1 LGEGATRVGLAFAVV
16 CRLDP
21 GTDLLEGIKKN
32 AEKHK
37 VKSGSF
43 NAIGVLSPA
52 RVGYLD
58 KSTMSYKA
66 IEFSEHVE
74 LLSCRGLITQKDG
87 GMDVHAHLVVADKNG
102 NAHGGHALDGCRVD
116 VTCELVI
123 YAFDKAVHRKPIP
136 GTERYLL
143 DV

>member
-1 LGEGATRVGLAFAVV
+1 LVEGTAKTGLAFVVV
-16 CRLDP
+16 CRLDG
-21 GTDLLEGIKKN
+21 GTDLLEGIKN
-32 AEKHK
+32 AAERHK

-66 IEFSEHVE
+66 IEFTEHVE
-74 LLSCRGLITQKDG
+74 LLSCTGLITQKDDKI
-87 GMDVHAHLVVADKNG
+87 DVHAHLVVADKDG
-102 NAHGGHALDGCRVD
+102 NAHGGHALTGCIVD

-123 YAFDKAVHRKPIP
+123 YAFDKAIYKKAVP
-136 GTERYLL
+136 GAERYIL

>member
-1 LGEGATRVGLAFAVV
+1 MGEGASKVGLVFAVV

-21 GTDLLEGIKKN
+21 GQDLIEGIKK
-32 AEKHK
+32 AAGKHK

-43 NAIGVLSPA
+43 NAIGVLKPA

-66 IEFSEHVE
+66 IEFREHVE
-74 LLSCRGLITQKDG
+74 LLSCMGLITQKDG
-87 GMDVHAHLVVADKNG
+87 EIDVHAHLVLADKDG

-123 YAFDKAVHRKPIP
+123 YAFDQGVSKKLVP
-136 GTERYLL
+136 GTDRYLL

>member
-1 LGEGATRVGLAFAVV
+1 LGEGAAKVRLAFIVV

-21 GTDLLEGIKKN
+21 GTDLLEGIKIA

-52 RVGYLD
+52 RVGYLN

-74 LLSCRGLITQKDG
+74 LLSCRGLLTRKDG
-87 GMDVHAHLVVADKNG
+87 GIDVHAHLVVADENG
-102 NAHGGHALDGCRVD
+102 NAHGGHALEGCRVD

-123 YAFDKAVHRKPIP
+123 YAFDKVVYRKLIP

>member
-1 LGEGATRVGLAFAVV
+1 M
-16 CRLDP
+16 
-21 GTDLLEGIKKN
+21 DLLEGIKKA

-37 VKSGSF
+37 IKSGSF

-66 IEFSEHVE
+66 IEFTEHVE

-87 GMDVHAHLVVADKNG
+87 EMDVHAHLVVADKEG
-102 NAHGGHALDGCRVD
+102 NAHGGHALPGCIVD

-123 YAFDKAVHRKPIP
+123 YAFDKAIHKKAVP
-136 GTERYLL
+136 GTDRHIL

>member
-1 LGEGATRVGLAFAVV
+1 M
-16 CRLDP
+16 
-21 GTDLLEGIKKN
+21 DLLESIRKA

-43 NAIGVLSPA
+43 NAIGVLNPA

-58 KSTMSYKA
+58 KSTMSYKV
-66 IEFSEHVE
+66 IEFKENVE

-87 GMDVHAHLVVADKNG
+87 ETDVHAHLVVSDKDG
-102 NAHGGHALDGCRVD
+102 NAHGGHALEGCIVD

-123 YAFDKAVHRKPIP
+123 YAFDKTISKKPIP
-136 GTERYLL
+136 GTERYIL